1 MSMITSTSNQWV
13 KWVRNL
19 QANRRERWRKK
30 QFVLEGVRLA
40 HEIISVGIKA
50 ELVLH
55 TEQLTARGRGLV
67 NQLAR
72 LGAEIRLV
80 SMSVMAVCSDTESPP
95 GILMVVPFQELPI
108 PANMTLSLVAD
119 QIADPGNFG
128 TMLRTAW
135 AAGVQ
140 VVFLTN
146 GCVDPYNP
154 KVVRAASGAHLRLPI
169 VQAKPEE
176 IMENLK
182 GMEIWLA
189 EKGEGSAYS
198 DVDWQRPSAVII
210 GSEAHGVGDV
220 LRSMVQKRVYIPIH
234 EDVDSL
240 NAAIATGIILFEITR
255 QREAI

>member
-1 MSMITSTSNQWV
+1 MSMITSTTNQWV

-40 HEIISVGIKA
+40 HEAIRVGAKV

-72 LGAEIRLV
+72 SGAEVRLV
-80 SMSVMAVCSDTESPP
+80 SKPVMAACSDTESPP
-95 GILMVVPFQELPI
+95 GILMVVPFQGLPI
-108 PANMTLSLVAD
+108 PARMTLSVVAD
-119 QIADPGNFG
+119 QIADPGNLG
-128 TMLRTAW
+128 SMLRTAW
-135 AAGVQ
+135 AAGAEA
-140 VVFLTN
+140 VFLTD

-154 KVVRAASGAHLRLPI
+154 KVIRAAAGTHLQLPI
-169 VQAKPEE
+169 VQARPEE

-198 DVDWQRPSAVII
+198 DVDWRPPSAVII
-210 GSEAHGVGDV
+210 GSEAHGAGDV
-220 LRSMVQKRVYIPIH
+220 LRAMVQKRVYIPIH
-234 EDVDSL
+234 EVVESL
-240 NAAIATGIILFEITR
+240 NAAVAAGIILFEVRR